1 MNGKELLSEQI
12 QTLPITASSAL
23 VEAGHIY
30 AGLQPEATEVMG
42 LEIGSHVKS
51 VLSELGMSVSTMLFV
66 DDYNRT
72 GDIDSTIKS
81 TISYGDELGFSP
93 GEIVLEKD
101 LVQKAEEL
109 IVKLSGTGATVIRKS
124 RIRFL
129 VGRSKDG
136 RYDYYIDLKV
146 GPKYTCEVLDAAL
159 YLEKAE
165 KTNNG
170 LLVTV
175 LPDGYKQQQKK
186 TKDLV
191 RAAGCNAPILNV
203 YYNNAGKIEV
213 DFDY

>member
-12 QTLPITASSAL
+12 QILSITTSTAL

-42 LEIGSHVKS
+42 LEIGSHITS
-51 VLSELGMSVSTMLFV
+51 VLSELGMNVSTMLFV
-66 DDYNRT
+66 DDYNRV
-72 GDIDSTIKS
+72 GDIDSTIRS
-81 TISYGDELGFSP
+81 SISSGHDLGFFP
-93 GEIVLEKD
+93 EQIVLEKD
-101 LVQKAEEL
+101 LVLRAEEL
-109 IVKLSGTGATVIRKS
+109 IVKLSGTGATVTRKS
-124 RIRFL
+124 RVRFL

-136 RYDYYIDLKV
+136 RYDYFIDLKV

-175 LPDGYKQQQKK
+175 LPDGYKGQQKR
-186 TKDLV
+186 TKELV
-191 RAAGCNAPILNV
+191 RAVGCNAPILNV
-203 YYNNAGKIEV
+203 YYDKTGKIEV
-213 DFDY
+213 DFDF